1 MNDFPTLEELKQMQ
15 EVDVSTVDKDTLVDI
30 STVHVDE
37 SLPYDERMKEFV
49 RQIKNPYC
57 YLNNGVVVKVGL
69 AGKEPLEECIARYI
83 RSKG

>member
-37 SLPYDERMKEFV
+37 SLPYAERVKEFV

-57 YLNNGVVVKVGL
+57 YLNNGVVVKVGF